1 MLKRYRVV
9 AEETRVL
16 GHATGDEFEYDFS
29 DSGFD
34 EGAVLASGAIEEV
47 ASDEPE
53 VKAPEPTKQELLDRT
68 AELGISSDSG
78 MTKAELKAAI
88 EEHQRYEVAD

>member
-1 MLKRYRVV
+1 MVKRYRVV
-9 AEETRVL
+9 AEETKVL
-16 GHATGDEFEYDFS
+16 GYATGDEFEYDFS

-34 EGAVLASGAIEEV
+34 EAAVLASGAIEEV

-53 VKAPEPTKQELLDRT
+53 VKAPELTKQELLDKT
-68 AELGISSDSG
+68 AELGISSDSS

-88 EEHQRYEVAD
+88 EDFGN

>member
-1 MLKRYRVV
+1 MVKRYRVV
-9 AEETRVL
+9 AEETKVL
-16 GHATGDEFEYDFS
+16 GYATGDEFEYDFS

-34 EGAVLASGAIEEV
+34 EAAVLASGAIEEV

-53 VKAPEPTKQELLDRT
+53 AKAPEPSKQELLDKT
-68 AELGISSDSG
+68 AELGISSDST

-88 EEHQRYEVAD
+88 EQHHMQEVK

>member
-9 AEETRVL
+9 AEETKVL
-16 GHATGDEFEYDFS
+16 GYATGDEFEYDFS

-34 EGAVLASGAIEEV
+34 EAAVLASGALEEV

-53 VKAPEPTKQELLDRT
+53 AKPPEPTKQELLDRT
-68 AELGISSDSG
+68 AELGISSDSS

-88 EEHQRYEVAD
+88 EEHSRYEVAD

>member
-1 MLKRYRVV
+1 MVKRYRVV
-9 AEETRVL
+9 AEETKVL
-16 GHATGDEFEYDFS
+16 GHATGDEFDFDFA

-34 EGAVLASGAIEEV
+34 EEAVLASGAIKEV

-53 VKAPEPTKQELLDRT
+53 AKAPEPTKQELLDRT
-68 AELGISSDSG
+68 AELGISSNSS
-78 MTKAELKAAI
+78 MSKAELKAAI

>member
-1 MLKRYRVV
+1 MVKRYRVV
-9 AEETRVL
+9 AEETKVL
-16 GHATGDEFEYDFS
+16 GYATGDEFEYDFS

-34 EGAVLASGAIEEV
+34 EAAVLASGAIEEV

-53 VKAPEPTKQELLDRT
+53 VKAPELTKQELLDKT
-68 AELGISSDSG
+68 AELGISSDDK

-88 EEHQRYEVAD
+88 EDFGN